1 MLPESLYATTIGF
14 VDMVWSPECQRC
26 SGGVV
31 DKADLCELP
40 NQANCQGCNQANRID
55 SLDSRSHQSLLYVT
69 ARSIL
74 LPRNR
79 PGMSRL
85 FQGMH
90 EPIRLSRLHV
100 SDLHRF
106 WLFVRLWWQRQSRS
120 GKRQVSRPLPLFG
133 HPLFHCGGAGCD
145 RASDA
150 QMQRRINVTDI
161 MPAWTT
167 LHKRILHYVYLL
179 LGCIG

>member
-106 WLFVRLWWQRQSRS
+106 WLFV
-120 GKRQVSRPLPLFG
+120 V
-133 HPLFHCGGAGCD
+133 CGGKYSPALAKGKYPVHCPFSGTHCSIVVERD
-145 RASDA
+145 ATARRMHRCNAAS
-150 QMQRRINVTDI
+150 T
-161 MPAWTT
+161 
-167 LHKRILHYVYLL
+167 
-179 LGCIG
+179 